1 MRKRHQA
8 ILISSNAKQ
17 NIFNE
22 ISLNKDTY
30 EIEQKY
36 ILNNYFKENINPEDI
51 DPSTHKEKAPEN
63 VEEEDEEVENEDLED
78 SSDREEDFISINS
91 NIKVPHLGEEKG
103 PYIKY
108 EISEKAF
115 VAGIK
120 YDDYIIIPENKIK
133 INTEKIENNNN
144 NNNERRRFYKN
155 YKKSEK
161 KDKNEKNEKV
171 EERILSVGEKIDF
184 NDILEQLA
192 YWAEQLSLENS
203 KNKVNNKR
211 KIKDVEIPDIN
222 ILQLFKLYP
231 KKMDEILD
239 KIKIMEKEMKD
250 KNINNDNCVMKNIL
264 TDQENKIQEK
274 IKNLTEL
281 TKELDRIKAITYA
294 DNFSLIEF
302 K

>member
-144 NNNERRRFYKN
+144 NERRRFYKN

-192 YWAEQLSLENS
+192 YWAE
-203 KNKVNNKR
+203 
-211 KIKDVEIPDIN
+211 
-222 ILQLFKLYP
+222 
-231 KKMDEILD
+231 
-239 KIKIMEKEMKD
+239 
-250 KNINNDNCVMKNIL
+250 
-264 TDQENKIQEK
+264 
-274 IKNLTEL
+274 
-281 TKELDRIKAITYA
+281 
-294 DNFSLIEF
+294 
-302 K
+302 